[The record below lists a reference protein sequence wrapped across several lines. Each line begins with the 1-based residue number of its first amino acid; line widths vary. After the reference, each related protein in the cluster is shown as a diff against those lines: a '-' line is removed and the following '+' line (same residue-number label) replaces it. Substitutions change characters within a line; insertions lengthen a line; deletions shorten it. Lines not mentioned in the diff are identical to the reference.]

1 MADSTGPISS
11 LPGASF
17 EPQGMCDLHPDRPAT
32 ARVQGETDSFGCEM
46 HDMCDEC
53 AKEHRAEMR
62 KPRISNCD
70 WCDSTN
76 VEVRFKRDYE
86 EGMLGRVYDVCEPC
100 RRRYDEQVE
109 ADLAQY
115 DDWNDYD

>member
-1 MADSTGPISS
+1 MADVTGPISS

-17 EPQGMCDLHPDRPAT
+17 APQGMCDEHPDRPAT
-32 ARVQGETDSFGCEM
+32 ARLQGETDSFGCEM

-53 AKEHRAEMR
+53 AKQHRAEMR
-62 KPRISNCD
+62 KPRISDCD
-70 WCDSTN
+70 WCDSKN

-86 EGMLGRVYDVCEPC
+86 EGMSGRVYDVCEPC
-100 RRRYDEQVE
+100 RTRYDKRVE

-115 DDWNDYD
+115 DDWSDYD